1 MAYIQNGI
9 HSKWHGIAK
18 QFNTAKVGHESN
30 NKVIQNTGDMFNHT
44 FNGMANWSINK
55 LNNTDFKHL
64 IHKSKHAKLH
74 LSKNTRQGE
83 NHDATLK
90 IKKTWSKN
98 TCGIQKQVLQA
109 EKSKIYLKLCFLRE
123 FCLSKNVVWFNG
135 SAYRKLIQKE
145 TETFEMKPNRQCANT
160 WQNLFQ
166 NCEFST
172 KICNKG
178 LNNN

>member
-1 MAYIQNGI
+1 MDMINIVKIWQKIHEKRQKYTKNAQEKIETTSQFNGIYISMAYIQNGI

-74 LSKNTRQGE
+74 LSKNTRRGE

-90 IKKTWSKN
+90 IKKHVVKKYMWHSK
-98 TCGIQKQVLQA
+98 TSSAGQKV
-109 EKSKIYLKLCFLRE
+109 
-123 FCLSKNVVWFNG
+123 
-135 SAYRKLIQKE
+135 
-145 TETFEMKPNRQCANT
+145 
-160 WQNLFQ
+160 QNLP
-166 NCEFST
+166 
-172 KICNKG
+172 
-178 LNNN
+178 